1 MADVVS
7 LTLEQRALATRAF
20 ADALT
25 AELAK
30 LPRLTHEQRDR
41 MMRIAGAIIETGM
54 ESGQSADD
62 LIPHFAMLFA
72 LARYR
77 PNGRRKTGKHGRPR
91 NVSILYP
98 SKEQKRRIAREKR
111 QDGEGKRGPRRGTV
125 PLPPKHAQALKVML
139 DRAIRSPTLRKNT
152 AAHAALRHV
161 KVSPTKANVKRL
173 VRAWD
178 TARYA
183 ADLPTYRRHR
193 ALREALDA
201 EKQASAFSGETLSI

>member
-111 QDGEGKRGPRRGTV
+111 QDGEAPSRCRPNMRRRLRSCLIGRSAARHFGRTPQRTPRCDMSR
-125 PLPPKHAQALKVML
+125 
-139 DRAIRSPTLRKNT
+139 
-152 AAHAALRHV
+152 
-161 KVSPTKANVKRL
+161 
-173 VRAWD
+173 
-178 TARYA
+178 
-183 ADLPTYRRHR
+183 
-193 ALREALDA
+193 
-201 EKQASAFSGETLSI
+201 